1 MTNSSQSNK
10 PDNATKDSAFIKHDG
25 VFVLDTK
32 HIGFTGTLATFLI
45 PSKSNDGKF
54 MLVESGPGSTIE
66 TIEKAIVAAGFKLS
80 NLEAILLTHIH
91 LDHAGATGSFLQ
103 KHNQNAH
110 VYVHQRGA
118 KHMIDPSRLMESAR
132 RIYQDKMDTLWGKM
146 EPIDASN
153 LTALDGDIND
163 NNFEVLGHSIKAI
176 YTPGHASHHIS
187 FLFDDGTMFT
197 GDSAGAKVYGTTVVR
212 PTLPPPEINIEVY
225 DQSLDTMR
233 QAKPDRLMLTH
244 FGQVLNPQDHFD
256 KVSQANHQWAK
267 LVLDDLNA
275 GLDDNA
281 IVNHLHEVS
290 VAELEADGANQDDIV
305 RHGLI
310 SGDAMSVAGLKR
322 YWEKHHP
329 EALTTN

>member
-1 MTNSSQSNK
+1 MTISSET
-10 PDNATKDSAFIKHDG
+10 NATFLEHDG

-32 HIGFTGTLATFLI
+32 HMGFTGTIATFLV

-66 TIEKAIVAAGFKLS
+66 TIENAIQDAGFNPKG
-80 NLEAILLTHIH
+80 LEAILLTHIH
-91 LDHAGATGSFLQ
+91 LDHAGATGSLIQ
-103 KHNQNAH
+103 KHNPDAH

-132 RIYQDKMDTLWGKM
+132 RIYQEKMDLLWGEM
-146 EPIDASN
+146 QAIEASK
-153 LTALDGDIND
+153 LTALEGSESESS
-163 NNFEVLGHSIKAI
+163 FEVLGHTIKAFN
-176 YTPGHASHHIS
+176 TPGHASHHLS
-187 FLFDDGTMFT
+187 FLFDDGTMFA
-197 GDSAGAKVYGTTVVR
+197 GDSAGAKVAGSKIVR
-212 PTLPPPEINIEVY
+212 PTLPPPEINLELY

-256 KVSQANHQWAK
+256 KVSRANHQWAK
-267 LVLDDLNA
+267 LVLEDLNA

-281 IVNHLHEVS
+281 IINHLHEVS
-290 VAELEADGANQDDIV
+290 IAELEADDASQDDVI

-310 SGDAMSVAGLKR
+310 SNDTMSVAGLKR

-329 EALTTN
+329 EALIST